1 MRLWCHSEE
10 LHSRLTIIHNL
21 ENRLAALNEQY
32 KAEVQNTQKVHI
44 MHPRCKNVQNGI
56 WIHALCLV
64 YLDEKGFCCGAQ

>member
-44 MHPRCKNVQNGI
+44 MHPRCKNVQN
-56 WIHALCLV
+56 CNTKRD
-64 YLDEKGFCCGAQ
+64 LDTCPLFGLSR